1 MKSGR
6 YQSQKSSGPNWI
18 IILLL
23 ILIIMVGVLIF
34 LLLRPEPVEI
44 STPNGV
50 SQQETGPVVKNQDSI
65 SIPGYESITLTAGEK
80 QQTVG
85 LPNPAE
91 NTCYFQISLI
101 LEDGTVIWQSDLVK
115 PGEISDPI
123 VLSEPLEAGSYPNAT
138 MKYDCY
144 TMDGSMTPL
153 NGAATRLTLRV
164 Q

>member
-34 LLLRPEPVEI
+34 LLLRPAPVEV

-50 SQQETGPVVKNQDSI
+50 RHQETGPVEKNQGSI
-65 SIPGYESITLTAGEK
+65 SIPGYESITLAADKT

-101 LEDGTVIWQSDLVK
+101 LEDGTMLWQSDLVK

-123 VLSEPLEAGSYPNAT
+123 VLNAPLAAGSYSNAT

-153 NGAATRLTLRV
+153 NGAATRLTIRV

>member
-1 MKSGR
+1 MKTGH
-6 YQSQKSSGPNWI
+6 YQTKKSSGPNWI

-23 ILIIMVGVLIF
+23 ILIVMVGVLIF
-34 LLLRPEPVEI
+34 LLLRPEPVEV

-50 SQQETGPVVKNQDSI
+50 SHHETGPVVKNQNSI
-65 SIPGYESITLTAGEK
+65 SIPGYESITLEAGK
-80 QQTVG
+80 TQQTVG
-85 LPNPAE
+85 LPNPAK

-101 LEDGTVIWQSDLVK
+101 LENGTVLWQSDLVK

-123 VLSEPLEAGSYPNAT
+123 TLSEALEAGTYPNTT

-144 TMDGSMTPL
+144 TMDGNMTQL
-153 NGAATRLTLRV
+153 NGAATKLTLRV